1 MQEKCSKIF
10 ISKIYLTLNDSLGK
24 AQKTTAEQKEV
35 KVQVHKTKEKE
46 AADKIKQQT
55 EDYQSAKD
63 ELEGKIGLEILR
75 KE

>member
-10 ISKIYLTLNDSLGK
+10 TSKIYLTLNDSLGK